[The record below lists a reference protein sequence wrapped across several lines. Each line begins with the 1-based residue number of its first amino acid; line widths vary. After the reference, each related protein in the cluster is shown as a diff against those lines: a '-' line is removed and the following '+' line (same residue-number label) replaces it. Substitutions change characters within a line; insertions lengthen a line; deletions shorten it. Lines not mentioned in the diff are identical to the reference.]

1 MFLCKLTA
9 TEFSEASDCI
19 MRLPLARE
27 GYSHPSL
34 QLSYRPISED
44 NKESSVP
51 AVYALTRFMFVST
64 ML

>member
-1 MFLCKLTA
+1 MFLRRLTA

-19 MRLPLARE
+19 MRLPLAWE
-27 GYSHPSL
+27 EYSHPSL
-34 QLSYRPISED
+34 QLLHRPVSED

-51 AVYALTRFMFVST
+51 AVYTLTRFMFVST